1 LIRSFKL
8 GERFEELDLLLD
20 VQSIDIVQV
29 LESLRNGTRNA
40 HRSWGPVLLDVDNN
54 RLRSLLNW
62 SLSVNRVSVR
72 VDLRSILRLSLSDWL
87 AVSIY
92 LRSCSIL
99 RLRWSDWL
107 AVGIYLRSWS
117 ITRLLLRNLIAPL
130 IDGALTRVR
139 ESKSKYLP

>member
-1 LIRSFKL
+1 MIRSFKL
-8 GERFEELDLLLD
+8 GECFEEFDLLLD
-20 VQSIDIVQV
+20 VQSIDKVQV
-29 LESLRNGTRNA
+29 LESLRNGTRNT
-40 HRSWGPVLLDVDNN
+40 HRSWSPILLDVDND
-54 RLRSLLNW
+54 RRRSLLNW

-87 AVSIY
+87 AVSID

-99 RLRWSDWL
+99 RLSWSNWL
-107 AVGIYLRSWS
+107 AVSIYLRSCS